1 MNIRHAVINDFSE
14 LYKLWQKAG
23 LQVYNQKDEKVRFES
38 MVATNPDL
46 NFVLLNE
53 NDEIVGSILGAF
65 DGRSASIHRL
75 AIMPELQH
83 QGYGRQLVKKIEE
96 ALKVRGVKKLVA
108 QVHVTNTQ
116 VVPFYEKLGFAEMS
130 YVKNYYKEMD

>member
-1 MNIRHAVINDFSE
+1 LLYNFVYTIMNIRHAVINDFSE

-53 NDEIVGSILGAF
+53 NDELVGSIL
-65 DGRSASIHRL
+65 
-75 AIMPELQH
+75 
-83 QGYGRQLVKKIEE
+83 
-96 ALKVRGVKKLVA
+96 
-108 QVHVTNTQ
+108 
-116 VVPFYEKLGFAEMS
+116 
-130 YVKNYYKEMD
+130 